1 VIDAAKRH
9 HVRVMLSFA
18 LALLGTQAELPVPST
33 KLVFASCANE
43 RMHPG
48 LAAIAAAAAW
58 RPDAA
63 ALLGDTPYIDSTDP
77 GVLAE
82 RHRSFRDHPSMALL
96 RGQCTVYAVWDD
108 HDFGLNNTDG
118 NLPGKQAARAAFV
131 AAHPEQ
137 ACGDGKDG
145 VWTSFRR
152 GEVQVW
158 LLDARWN
165 ANTERDAQGR
175 PGLLGEAQ
183 WRWLEEGLAKSDAS
197 FKILGSGMVFNDAT
211 RPGKT
216 DYWGAWPHERQRLFR
231 MLGARRIQGV
241 VLASGDIHR
250 SRLVR
255 HDTRDMVG
263 YELTEL
269 VTSPA
274 AQKVGAKA
282 DASHANLVFDRG
294 MEQTWMS
301 IVVAGKGEDALL
313 VAEFRDETGASYFQ
327 TRLWAKHLRGEPRMQ
342 KGFVYEESRFGEAT
356 WKWAAHVPR
365 DWQPG
370 GPAILFLHGRGEC
383 GVDGQLQLAV
393 GLPPA
398 LLRAPADWPF
408 LVVCPQKPSPDED
421 WEHYERQV
429 LAILDEAVERHGAD
443 PARVAITGL
452 SQGGHGAWELARRH
466 PARFRAVVP
475 MCGYPAAPLRGWREF
490 EPRRDFGLEHQS
502 PAAAPIADALGSTPV
517 WAVHGEADAAVPAS
531 LTQVVVEALR
541 AQGAAPRL
549 SLYPNVGHDCW
560 TRAYA
565 DPELARFLRE
575 SCAPR

>member
-1 VIDAAKRH
+1 
-9 HVRVMLSFA
+9 MLLLAS
-18 LALLGTQAELPVPST
+18 ALLCAQLDDTPPVT
-33 KLVFASCANE
+33 RLAFASCANE
-43 RMHPG
+43 RVHPG
-48 LAAIAAAAAW
+48 LASFVAAAQW
-58 RPDAA
+58 RPHAA
-63 ALLGDTPYIDSTDP
+63 ALLGDTPYIDSTEP
-77 GVLAE
+77 QVLAE
-82 RHRSFRDHPSMALL
+82 RHRAFRDHPAMELL
-96 RGQCTVYAVWDD
+96 RRQCTVYAVWDD

-118 NLPGKQAARAAFV
+118 NLPGKQAARTAFV

-137 ACGDGKDG
+137 DCGDGVGG
-145 VWTSFRR
+145 VWTTFRR
-152 GEVQVW
+152 GGIEVW

-165 ANTERDAQGR
+165 ANTEVDGLGR

-183 WRWLEEGLAKSDAS
+183 WRWLEAGLAKSDAD
-197 FKILGSGMVFNDAT
+197 FKILGSGMVFNDAV

-231 MLGARRIQGV
+231 MLGARGIRGV
-241 VLASGDIHR
+241 VLVSGDIHR

-255 HDTRDMVG
+255 HDTRDIVG
-263 YELTEL
+263 YALTEL

-282 DASHANLVFDRG
+282 DAPHADLVWDRG

-301 IVVAGKGEDALL
+301 IEASGQGDAALL
-313 VAEFRDETGASYFQ
+313 VADFRDETGVSYFQ

-342 KGFVYEESRFGEAT
+342 TGFVYHESKFGDAT

-365 DWQPG
+365 DWRPG
-370 GPAILFLHGRGEC
+370 GPALLFLHGRGEC

-398 LLRAPADWPF
+398 LLRAPAEWPF

-421 WEHYERQV
+421 WEHYEREV
-429 LAILDEAVERHGAD
+429 LGILDAALDRHGAD
-443 PARVAITGL
+443 PLRVAVTGL

-475 MCGYPAAPLRGWREF
+475 LCGYPAAPARGWRDF
-490 EPRRDFGLEHQS
+490 DARRDFGLEHQS
-502 PAAAPIADALGSTPV
+502 PAAGPIADALRGVPV

-531 LTQVVVEALR
+531 LTTVVVEALSAR
-541 AQGAAPRL
+541 GAAPRL
-549 SLYPNVGHDCW
+549 TLYQGVGHDCW